1 MTKKKIYSLDKNY
14 SADIFFKRPDKYK
27 EIEIESSKFD
37 NIITMGSCNSYTP
50 ASFRKNAENP

>member
-27 EIEIESSKFD
+27 EIEIVSSKFD
-37 NIITMGSCNSYTP
+37 NIIKMGS
-50 ASFRKNAENP
+50 